1 MIGTVIAVGQHIGR
15 WLYVTRIDEASVY
28 GRIWKPSKN
37 LWAKQDVWYAREAI
51 DKTPPK
57 CPRPAPPRDTIV
69 MTEMPC
75 EQSDSGAMATGCI
88 SEGSVSDGGISQ

>member
-15 WLYVTRIDEASVY
+15 WLYVTRVDEASVY

-57 CPRPAPPRDTIV
+57 CPRPAPPNDTLV
-69 MTEMPC
+69 MEAPC
-75 EQSDSGAMATGCI
+75 GQSDSGVIAGCAQN
-88 SEGSVSDGGISQ
+88 EGSVSDGGISQ